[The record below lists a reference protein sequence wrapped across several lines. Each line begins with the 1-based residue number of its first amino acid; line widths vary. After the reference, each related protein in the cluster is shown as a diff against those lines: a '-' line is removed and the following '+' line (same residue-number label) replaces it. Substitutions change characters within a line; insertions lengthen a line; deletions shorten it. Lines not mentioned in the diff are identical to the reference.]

1 MESLQILNQLRVE
14 LIELKSQGVKT
25 LDLEALESY
34 IENLNKG
41 TEFSIELQKM
51 NHQSSLAHYDAQIK
65 NNIALFKSV
74 IDSGRE
80 AINALV
86 LINGGAVVSLLGFM
100 GATISKG
107 LSSSL
112 GANLTTPLLYFG
124 LGVLA
129 GAFAFGGRYCAQWFY
144 SSDFMKIGHSFL
156 FVTVF
161 VVIAGYMLFGF
172 GICEAY
178 SAFSKQFQ

>member
-41 TEFSIELQKM
+41 TESSIELQKM

-86 LINGGAVVSLLGFM
+86 LINGGAVISLLGFM

-112 GANLTTPLLYFG
+112 GANLTHPLLYVG
-124 LGVLA
+124 IGVLA
-129 GAFAFGGRYCAQWFY
+129 GALAFGGRYCAQWFY
-144 SSDFMKIGHSFL
+144 SSTMMKTGHSFL
-156 FVTVF
+156 VGTII
-161 VVIAGYMLFGF
+161 VVITGYAFFGV

-178 SAFSKQFQ
+178 TAFSKQFQ